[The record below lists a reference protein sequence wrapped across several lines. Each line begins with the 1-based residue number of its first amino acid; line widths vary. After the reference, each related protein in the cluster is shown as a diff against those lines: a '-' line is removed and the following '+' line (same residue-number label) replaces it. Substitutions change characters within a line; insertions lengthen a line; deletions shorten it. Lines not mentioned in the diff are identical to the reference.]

1 MNEKLEILQCL
12 IENQAFA
19 QSHSALAKILGYKG
33 KMVIYRLSEGKV
45 KDETV
50 NKITKQICDRFGLYE
65 EHLYKIARIFS
76 GVKFFYD
83 KLISEMNTRHPEW
96 IRNLIISLI
105 YDEYKYFSPKF
116 KNETMP
122 LLIDLKNNERD
133 VYWGIVAMIFI
144 KANGIDPY
152 KYIKKKETWKIID
165 MLKNILLYI
174 YPEKHDAHE
183 AVENIKRFTNAQA
196 LWNIV
201 HNFIII
207 FRHYTEEDFKNEAL
221 KMIRTF
227 NVGKR
232 SYWRLPDSSY
242 GQGSEIWLLVS
253 QTYKHGTNGF
263 YIAMRMKAGN
273 DIQTFTIDKT
283 LILNFWTIDKEDDPP
298 VLQVFEGYG
307 KERKCCFYLYEYD
320 EPQHKLNI
328 EFIPDNGAPLGLPET
343 LQMIN
348 FDNPK
353 GKDEKVWARIL
364 SMWDEQQ
371 GESEFKKAKESISGF
386 VDMSDAYHIKDVF
399 ISKTTLSLIIEHD
412 GHTSNYQIS
421 VDKYDCLSNINPS
434 QEIVIVKSLE
444 DDALYASWPDRG
456 DEIKLAEFTVK

>member
-65 EHLYKIARIFS
+65 EHLYKIARIFF

-232 SYWRLPDSSY
+232 SYWRLPGSSY

-298 VLQVFEGYG
+298 VLQVFAGYG

-364 SMWDEQQ
+364 SIWDEQQ

-412 GHTSNYQIS
+412 GHTSNYQIP
-421 VDKYDCLSNINPS
+421 VDKYDFLTEINPS

-456 DEIKLAEFTVK
+456 DGIKLGEFTVK

>member
-50 NKITKQICDRFGLYE
+50 NKITKQICDRFGLNE

-152 KYIKKKETWKIID
+152 KYIKKKETWKIVD

-183 AVENIKRFTNAQA
+183 AVENIKKFTNAQA
-196 LWNIV
+196 LWNII

-232 SYWRLPDSSY
+232 SYWRLPGSSY
-242 GQGSEIWLLVS
+242 DQGSEIWLLVS

-343 LQMIN
+343 LQMIS

-353 GKDEKVWARIL
+353 DKDEKVWARIL

-371 GESEFKKAKESISGF
+371 GESEFKKAKEAISGF

-444 DDALYASWPDRG
+444 DNALYASWPDRG
-456 DEIKLAEFTVK
+456 DGIKLAEFTVK

>member
-12 IENQAFA
+12 IENQVFA
-19 QSHSALAKILGYKG
+19 PSHSALAKILGYKG

-50 NKITKQICDRFGLYE
+50 NKITKQICDRFGLNE

-144 KANGIDPY
+144 KANGIDAY
-152 KYIKKKETWKIID
+152 KYIKRKETWKIVD
-165 MLKNILLYI
+165 MLENILSYI
-174 YPEKHDAHE
+174 YPERHDAHE
-183 AVENIKRFTNAQA
+183 AAENMKRLNNAQA
-196 LWNIV
+196 LWNII

-207 FRHYTEEDFKNEAL
+207 FRYYTEENFRNEAL
-221 KMIRTF
+221 KVLRTF

-232 SYWRLPDSSY
+232 SYWRLPSSSY

-328 EFIPDNGAPLGLPET
+328 EFIPDNGAPLGLPKT
-343 LQMIN
+343 LQMIS

-353 GKDEKVWARIL
+353 DKDEKVWARIL

-371 GESEFKKAKESISGF
+371 GEGEFNKAKEAISGF

-456 DEIKLAEFTVK
+456 DGIKLAEFTVK

>member
-12 IENQAFA
+12 IENQVFA
-19 QSHSALAKILGYKG
+19 PSHSALAKILGYKG

-65 EHLYKIARIFS
+65 EHLYKIARIFF
-76 GVKFFYD
+76 GVKIFYD

-221 KMIRTF
+221 KLLRIF
-227 NVGKR
+227 NFGKR

-444 DDALYASWPDRG
+444 DNALYASWPDRG
-456 DEIKLAEFTVK
+456 DGIKLTEFTVK

>member
-12 IENQAFA
+12 IENQVFA
-19 QSHSALAKILGYKG
+19 PSHSALAKILGYKG
-33 KMVIYRLSEGKV
+33 KMVIYRLSEGNV

-50 NKITKQICDRFGLYE
+50 NKITKQICDRFGLNE

-196 LWNIV
+196 LWNII

-232 SYWRLPDSSY
+232 SYWRLPGRCY

-328 EFIPDNGAPLGLPET
+328 EFIPDNGEPLGLPKT
-343 LQMIN
+343 LQMIS

-353 GKDEKVWARIL
+353 DKDEKVWARIL

-371 GESEFKKAKESISGF
+371 GEGEFNKAKEAISGF

-412 GHTSNYQIS
+412 GHTSNYQIP
-421 VDKYDCLSNINPS
+421 VDKYDFLSNINPS

-456 DEIKLAEFTVK
+456 DGIKLAEFTVK

>member
-50 NKITKQICDRFGLYE
+50 NKITKQICDRFGLNE

-221 KMIRTF
+221 KIIRTF

-343 LQMIN
+343 LQMIS

-353 GKDEKVWARIL
+353 DKDEKVWARIL

-412 GHTSNYQIS
+412 GHTSNYQIP
-421 VDKYDCLSNINPS
+421 VDKYDFLSNINPS

-444 DDALYASWPDRG
+444 DNALYASWPDRG
-456 DEIKLAEFTVK
+456 DGIKLAEFTVK

>member
-12 IENQAFA
+12 IENQVFA
-19 QSHSALAKILGYKG
+19 PSHSALAKILGYKG

-50 NKITKQICDRFGLYE
+50 NKITKQICDRFGLNE

-96 IRNLIISLI
+96 IRNLIISLM

-196 LWNIV
+196 LWNII

-221 KMIRTF
+221 KVLRTF

-232 SYWRLPDSSY
+232 SYWRLPGRCY

-273 DIQTFTIDKT
+273 DIETFTIDKT

-328 EFIPDNGAPLGLPET
+328 EFIPDNGAPLGLPKT
-343 LQMIN
+343 LQMIS

-353 GKDEKVWARIL
+353 DKDEKVWARIL

-371 GESEFKKAKESISGF
+371 GEGEFNKAKEAISGF

-444 DDALYASWPDRG
+444 DNALYASWPDRG
-456 DEIKLAEFTVK
+456 DGIKLAEFTVK

>member
-50 NKITKQICDRFGLYE
+50 NKITKQICDRFGLNE

-152 KYIKKKETWKIID
+152 KYIKKKETWKIVD

-183 AVENIKRFTNAQA
+183 AVENIKKFTNAQA
-196 LWNIV
+196 LWNII

-232 SYWRLPDSSY
+232 SYWRLPGSSY
-242 GQGSEIWLLVS
+242 DQGSEIWLLVS

-298 VLQVFEGYG
+298 VLQVFAGYG

-343 LQMIN
+343 LQMIS

-353 GKDEKVWARIL
+353 DKDEKVWARIL

-371 GESEFKKAKESISGF
+371 GESEFKKAKEAISGF

-456 DEIKLAEFTVK
+456 DGIKLGEFTVK

>member
-12 IENQAFA
+12 IENQVFA
-19 QSHSALAKILGYKG
+19 PSHSAPAKILGYKG

-83 KLISEMNTRHPEW
+83 KLISEMNTRYPEW

-144 KANGIDPY
+144 KTNGIDAY
-152 KYIKKKETWKIID
+152 TYIKRKETWKIVD
-165 MLKNILLYI
+165 MLENILSYI
-174 YPEKHDAHE
+174 YPERHDAHE
-183 AVENIKRFTNAQA
+183 AAENMKRLNNAQA
-196 LWNIV
+196 LWNII

-207 FRHYTEEDFKNEAL
+207 FRYYTEENFRNEAL
-221 KMIRTF
+221 KLLRIF
-227 NVGKR
+227 NFGKR

-242 GQGSEIWLLVS
+242 GQGSEIWLFVS

-328 EFIPDNGAPLGLPET
+328 EFIPDNGAPLGLPKT
-343 LQMIN
+343 LQMIS

-353 GKDEKVWARIL
+353 DKDEKVWARIL

-371 GESEFKKAKESISGF
+371 GEGEFNKAKEAISGF

-444 DDALYASWPDRG
+444 DEALYASWPDRG
-456 DEIKLAEFTVK
+456 DGIKLAEFTVK

>member
-12 IENQAFA
+12 IENQVFA
-19 QSHSALAKILGYKG
+19 PSHSALAKILGYKG

-50 NKITKQICDRFGLYE
+50 NKITKQICDRFGLNE

-96 IRNLIISLI
+96 IRNLIISLM

-144 KANGIDPY
+144 KANGIDAY
-152 KYIKKKETWKIID
+152 KYIKRKETWKIID

-183 AVENIKRFTNAQA
+183 AVENIKKFTNAQA
-196 LWNIV
+196 LWNII

-232 SYWRLPDSSY
+232 SYWRLPGSSY
-242 GQGSEIWLLVS
+242 GQDSEIWLLVS

-298 VLQVFEGYG
+298 VLQVFAGYG

-456 DEIKLAEFTVK
+456 DGIKLTEFTVK

>member
-50 NKITKQICDRFGLYE
+50 NKITKQICDRFGLNE

-152 KYIKKKETWKIID
+152 KYIKKKETWKIVD

-183 AVENIKRFTNAQA
+183 AVENIKKFTNAQA
-196 LWNIV
+196 LWNII

-232 SYWRLPDSSY
+232 SYWRLPGSSY
-242 GQGSEIWLLVS
+242 DQGSEIWLLVS

-298 VLQVFEGYG
+298 VLQVFAGYG

-343 LQMIN
+343 LQMIS

-353 GKDEKVWARIL
+353 DKDEKVWARIL

-371 GESEFKKAKESISGF
+371 GESEFKKAKEAISGF

-399 ISKTTLSLIIEHD
+399 ISKTTFSLIIEHD
-412 GHTSNYQIS
+412 GNTSNYHIS
-421 VDKYDCLSNINPS
+421 VDKYYFLTEINPS
-434 QEIVIVKSLE
+434 QKIVIVKSLE
-444 DDALYASWPDRG
+444 DDALYASWPDSG
-456 DEIKLAEFTVK
+456 DVIKLSEFTVK

>member
-328 EFIPDNGAPLGLPET
+328 EFIPDNGAPLGLPKT
-343 LQMIN
+343 LQMIS

-353 GKDEKVWARIL
+353 DKDEKVWARIL

-371 GESEFKKAKESISGF
+371 GEGEFNKAKEAISGF

-444 DDALYASWPDRG
+444 DEALYASWPDRG
-456 DEIKLAEFTVK
+456 DGIKLAEFTVK

>member
-12 IENQAFA
+12 IENQVFA
-19 QSHSALAKILGYKG
+19 PSHSALAKILGYKG

-50 NKITKQICDRFGLYE
+50 NKITKQICDRFGLNE
-65 EHLYKIARIFS
+65 EHLYKIARIFF

-96 IRNLIISLI
+96 IRNLIISLM

-221 KMIRTF
+221 KLLRIF
-227 NVGKR
+227 NFGKR

-242 GQGSEIWLLVS
+242 GQDSEIWLLVS

-421 VDKYDCLSNINPS
+421 VDKYDFLSNINPS

-456 DEIKLAEFTVK
+456 DGIKLTEFTVK